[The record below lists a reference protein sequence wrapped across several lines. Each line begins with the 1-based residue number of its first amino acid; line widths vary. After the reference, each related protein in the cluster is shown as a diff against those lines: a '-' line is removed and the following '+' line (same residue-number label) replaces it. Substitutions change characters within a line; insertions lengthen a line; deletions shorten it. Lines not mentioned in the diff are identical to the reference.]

1 MRAAPAALARLCI
14 AGAVALS
21 IGCASDPAPPPPPL
35 EVLRTT
41 NEDGSVR
48 YTLRR
53 NRPVEEGPAAPDGSP
68 SSGGAPSGGDGSDV
82 DEDGGPGG
90 QVRQQLETDREFL
103 RSFISRDAPAG
114 FERSQDPQLREIA
127 ERLPRLQAEL
137 EALENEP
144 EP

>member
-1 MRAAPAALARLCI
+1 M
-14 AGAVALS
+14 
-21 IGCASDPAPPPPPL
+21 GCASDPPAPPPPL

-41 NEDGSVR
+41 GEDGSVR

-53 NRPVEEGPAAPDGSP
+53 NRPAEETPADPGSP
-68 SSGGAPSGGDGSDV
+68 PSGGEAPSGGDGGEPEGDA
-82 DEDGGPGG
+82 GPGD
-90 QVRQQLETDREFL
+90 QIRHQLETDREFL
-103 RSFISRDAPAG
+103 RSLISRDAPAG
-114 FERSQDPQLREIA
+114 FERSQDPRLRSIA